1 MNKSKMININKEYFN
16 SPYYFLIREKTDKYS
31 LYFSI
36 SNTLSEARDND
47 EVIHFD
53 KKNIKKVKNHLNKTV
68 KSGKNTSKKKLKKE
82 LEELVADDGSMLT
95 SKIPILDNPQHTH
108 RTMDQ
113 IVPATR
119 QTNDPVTRGYRTYYG
134 ESIDDEISE
143 VDLSGAFGYE
153 ETKNMDGKK
162 TYKYMVDKLGVEPD
176 EAKERTKQFGK
187 DPYGKST
194 KKKKKGSI
202 DKMTLS
208 EFKKRNLL
216 KMVEDLLVNKNND
229 NDIQISKDV
238 NPIIQKNIKM
248 LKAQAEKNG
257 LSLNDLIKMLKSE

>member
-1 MNKSKMININKEYFN
+1 MF
-16 SPYYFLIREKTDKYS
+16 
-31 LYFSI
+31 
-36 SNTLSEARDND
+36 
-47 EVIHFD
+47 
-53 KKNIKKVKNHLNKTV
+53 
-68 KSGKNTSKKKLKKE
+68 
-82 LEELVADDGSMLT
+82 
-95 SKIPILDNPQHTH
+95 QH
-108 RTMDQ
+108 
-113 IVPATR
+113 
-119 QTNDPVTRGYRTYYG
+119 PVTRGYRTYYG
-134 ESIDDEISE
+134 ESVDDEISE

-176 EAKERTKQFGK
+176 EAKDRTKQFGK

-208 EFKKRNLL
+208 EFKKGNIL
-216 KMVEDLLVNKNND
+216 KMVEDLLVNKGNN
-229 NDIQISKDV
+229 NDIQTSKDV

-248 LKAQAEKNG
+248 LKTQAEKNG

>member
-1 MNKSKMININKEYFN
+1 MNKSQMININKEYFN

-47 EVIHFD
+47 EVFHFD
-53 KKNIKKVKNHLNKTV
+53 KKNIKKVKNHLNKMV
-68 KSGKNTSKKKLKKE
+68 KGKKPTTKKKLKKE
-82 LEELVADDGSMLT
+82 LEELVGDDGSMLT
-95 SKIPILDNPQHTH
+95 SKVPILDNPQHTH
-108 RTMDQ
+108 RTLDQ

-134 ESIDDEISE
+134 ESVDDEISE

-208 EFKKRNLL
+208 ELNKGNLL

-248 LKAQAEKNG
+248 LKTQAEKNG

>member
-1 MNKSKMININKEYFN
+1 MININKEYFN
-16 SPYYFLIREKTDKYS
+16 SPYYFLIREKVDKYS

-53 KKNIKKVKNHLNKTV
+53 KKNIKKVKNHLNKMV
-68 KSGKNTSKKKLKKE
+68 KDKRKPTKSKLKKE
-82 LEELVADDGSMLT
+82 LEELVGDDGSMLT
-95 SKIPILDNPQHTH
+95 SKIPILDNPKHTH
-108 RTMDQ
+108 RTLDQ

-134 ESIDDEISE
+134 ESVDDEISE

-162 TYKYMVDKLGVEPD
+162 TYKYMVNKLGVEPD

-208 EFKKRNLL
+208 EFKKGNIL
-216 KMVEDLLVNKNND
+216 KMVEDLLVNKKTND
-229 NDIQISKDV
+229 DIQIKKED
-238 NPIIQKNIKM
+238 NPIIKKNIKM
-248 LKAQAEKNG
+248 LKTQAEKNG

>member
-1 MNKSKMININKEYFN
+1 MININEEYFN

-47 EVIHFD
+47 EVFNFD
-53 KKNIKKVKNHLNKTV
+53 KKNIKKVKNHLNKMV
-68 KSGKNTSKKKLKKE
+68 KGKKPTTKKKLKKE
-82 LEELVADDGSMLT
+82 LEELVGDDGSMLT
-95 SKIPILDNPQHTH
+95 SKVPILDNPQHTH
-108 RTMDQ
+108 RTLDQ

-134 ESIDDEISE
+134 ESVDDEISE

-202 DKMTLS
+202 DKMTCS
-208 EFKKRNLL
+208 RC
-216 KMVEDLLVNKNND
+216 
-229 NDIQISKDV
+229 SR
-238 NPIIQKNIKM
+238 
-248 LKAQAEKNG
+248 
-257 LSLNDLIKMLKSE
+257 S